1 MMDLVIVMEA
11 VMVTGIVTVVDLAV
25 QLQNL
30 GVGNEWVAQANMKSL
45 SAMKL
50 LRLMIIR
57 CGIEVTQLILPKV
70 IVGVTEMIGGMT
82 AEVAMKDGVI
92 EMNDG
97 MSDVVAKKDG
107 VNETSG
113 GMTAVVAMRDGVN
126 GTSDGMIVDM
136 ETVTVVMVVAVTE
149 MMIEV

>member
-57 CGIEVTQLILPKV
+57 CGTEVTQLILPKV
-70 IVGVTEMIGGMT
+70 TVGVTEMIGGMT
-82 AEVAMKDGVI
+82 AEVVMKDGVI
-92 EMNDG
+92 EMSDG
-97 MSDVVAKKDG
+97 MSAVVAMIDG
-107 VNETSG
+107 MTEMIG
-113 GMTAVVAMRDGVN
+113 GMTAVVAMIDGVTE
-126 GTSDGMIVDM
+126 TSGGVIVDM